1 MDGKSYDCFSQ
12 NKWTLGA
19 QFYGTNNIRGAEKQ
33 SINKTKRSQ
42 FVVQASEQFY
52 DELNNAGGRNMVQL
66 KGRLQQGQ
74 ENHYFPILEELQLG
88 RNLCPKSSGCVHV
101 KGLPY

>member
-66 KGRLQQGQ
+66 KGQIAAQAGKPLFSHIDCIF
-74 ENHYFPILEELQLG
+74 NAIISACSFDS
-88 RNLCPKSSGCVHV
+88 N
-101 KGLPY
+101 

>member
-42 FVVQASEQFY
+42 FVAQASEQFY

-66 KGRLQQGQ
+66 KGRLQLRPGKPLFSHIRGAPARQK
-74 ENHYFPILEELQLG
+74 FMP
-88 RNLCPKSSGCVHV
+88 
-101 KGLPY
+101 